1 MSLAL
6 AVDPAHSASAWTAA
20 RCELQRCHSTAPT
33 TLARVR
39 LPHWRVAESRR
50 LCPDHLQ
57 QLHAAGM
64 IEEDSVKKC
73 IIDPAHGTVRARG
86 MCSGCYSAGQKSGLL
101 SNGTGTPD
109 AGVLEGIRAWR
120 ARSRPGVEAVEPPV
134 VQEQPPVV
142 EETPPPVVE
151 ETSPP
156 VVEETPPPVAVEEL
170 KEGSTCPVCHLG
182 SLDINK
188 NRGCSCHINP
198 PCDGCVENFLA
209 CPTCGWE
216 QIDGIPAD
224 KPAVASDADL
234 VERRR
239 KARMAG
245 LQKWFSQPVGAHA
258 EAAVPVVA
266 ELRARTFSVAD
277 LIKALN
283 VAPAG
288 DPFNC
293 SEDLTTAELL
303 EVVRDRRHNLLVEAR
318 TRADLTQRV
327 TRLERELNAA
337 QAAAL
342 MARAGVEHLR
352 AYLMAALEPSHE
364 APAGPLAP
372 ELYAPLERVRAQTSE
387 IWRLRDDLAGVTVAR
402 QALQDEL
409 YRARAEAD
417 AASATAAEDRRD
429 AAAYRALKMLETW
442 DAREELSLSDGLER
456 LDHLRHALGVA

>member
-1 MSLAL
+1 MSLVL
-6 AVDPAHSASAWTAA
+6 AVDPGHSASAWTAA

-134 VQEQPPVV
+134 VQEQPAVV
-142 EETPPPVVE
+142 EETSPPVVE

-156 VVEETPPPVAVEEL
+156 VVEETSPPVAVEEL
-170 KEGSTCPVCHLG
+170 EEGSTCPACREAELVP
-182 SLDINK
+182 NE
-188 NRGCSCHINP
+188 NRGCSCHTCP

-216 QIDGIPAD
+216 LIDGIPGEEPAAAPATPPAQVAD
-224 KPAVASDADL
+224 A
-234 VERRR
+234 
-239 KARMAG
+239 M
-245 LQKWFSQPVGAHA
+245 
-258 EAAVPVVA
+258 VA
-266 ELRARTFSVAD
+266 ELCARLASVEAELVQLRAAARRDGEALPLVIEALNGERLEGFATVPVAAAPETVAAIVRSRMRALAGERTQRLALANGVLTRD
-277 LIKALN
+277 LLNALN

-303 EVVRDRRHNLLVEAR
+303 EVVRDRSHNLLVEAR
-318 TRADLTQRV
+318 
-327 TRLERELNAA
+327 
-337 QAAAL
+337 
-342 MARAGVEHLR
+342 ARA
-352 AYLMAALEPSHE
+352 S
-364 APAGPLAP
+364 
-372 ELYAPLERVRAQTSE
+372 T
-387 IWRLRDDLAGVTVAR
+387 
-402 QALQDEL
+402 
-409 YRARAEAD
+409 
-417 AASATAAEDRRD
+417 RR
-429 AAAYRALKMLETW
+429 
-442 DAREELSLSDGLER
+442 
-456 LDHLRHALGVA
+456 